1 MPFRIVCVVE
11 GHGEVFSVPILLR
24 RIAQVVRPRLRLD
37 IPSPLRQ
44 PKQRLLKEGELER
57 AIELAASKAAPKGA
71 VLVLLDADDECPK
84 ELAPQLLKRVRAA
97 APHVPS
103 AVVIANREY
112 EAWFIAA
119 AESLRGRED
128 FPPGLAAP
136 DDPEAIRGAKEW
148 LRDRRTPA
156 RYAPTIDQPALSKI
170 FDIQLARK
178 RSPSFDKFYREVKR
192 CLLGASEADP

>member
-1 MPFRIVCVVE
+1 MPLRIVCVVE
-11 GHGEVFSVPILLR
+11 GHGEVFSVPIFLR
-24 RIAQVVRPRLRLD
+24 RIVRMVRPELRLD

-97 APHVPS
+97 APHVPA

-119 AESLRGRED
+119 AESLRGHRD
-128 FPPGLAAP
+128 FPASLAAA

-148 LRDRRTPA
+148 LRGQHSCA
-156 RYAPTIDQPALSKI
+156 RYSETVDQPALTAI

-178 RSPSFDKFYREVKR
+178 RSPSFDKFYREVER
-192 CLLGASEADP
+192 CLLAASEAVL